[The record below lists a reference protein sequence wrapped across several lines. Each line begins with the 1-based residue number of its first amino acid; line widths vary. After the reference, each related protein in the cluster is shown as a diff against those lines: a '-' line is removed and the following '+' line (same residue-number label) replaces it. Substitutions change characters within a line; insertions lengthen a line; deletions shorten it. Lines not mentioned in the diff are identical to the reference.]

1 VTLAEPRQTTGP
13 VLATRRSRS
22 LRIVGSLLVVLSLL
36 AGTGTFA
43 VLTGLTPVEPDE
55 NVVSAA
61 LVINLIL
68 VAGLAGIVS
77 VELGRLWAARRRGT
91 AGARLHLRI
100 LSLFGVIAVV
110 PAVIVAIIAGLTLSR
125 GLDTWFSE
133 RTRTIMQTSLSVAE
147 AYLREHGQVIRADI
161 LAMATDLDRAN
172 TLFADDPERFEK
184 FFTAQAAI
192 RSLPAAFMLRED
204 LTVILRADIDTE
216 REFLMPPQNALEQ
229 ARGGEVIVI
238 APGVSN
244 QVGAVKKLES
254 YDGVYLYVARSV
266 DPLVINYLRLAQ
278 ANVAE
283 FSSLER
289 RQFGVQVA
297 FGLMYVGFAFILLLC
312 AVWVGIGFANRLVS
326 PIRRL
331 IGAADQVAQGNLY
344 VQVPVRNEEG
354 DLASLGATFNKM
366 TTQLRSQRDELL
378 EANEELDERRRF
390 IETVLAGV
398 PAGVLGVDDAGVVSL
413 ANRSATVLLG
423 TSHDRLLGRA
433 LTEELPELLPCI
445 EQARGQPARL
455 IQDQISVHRGGR
467 ERTIAVRVATEVTA
481 GGQLGFVVTLDDIT
495 ELVTAQRTSAWADVA
510 RRIAH
515 EIKNPLTPIQLSAE
529 RLKRKY
535 GKVITTD
542 REIFDQCTDT
552 IIRQVGDIGRMVDE
566 FSSFAR
572 MPKPV
577 IEPANFV
584 EIVKQAAFLMRVGN
598 PEIEIELQ
606 VPDAPITARF
616 DRRLISQAVTN
627 IIKNAIEA
635 ISAVDSNGGE
645 HKGRVSVTV
654 GEADGWASVDVI
666 DNGIGLPSENRHRI
680 LEPYMTTRE
689 KGTGLGLA
697 IVSRIMEE
705 HGGHVELADAPAV
718 AEGGQGAWIRLTFPL
733 TGDGGET
740 ANPGETVDPG
750 ERAVEQALE
759 QAVEQAGDNTAGGD
773 QTGDAGADA
782 EVS

>member
-1 VTLAEPRQTTGP
+1 VTIAESRQPTVP
-13 VLATRRSRS
+13 AFSTRRSKS
-22 LRIVGSLLVVLSLL
+22 LRIVGALLVVLSVA
-36 AGTGTFA
+36 AGSGTFA
-43 VLTGLTPVEPDE
+43 VLTGLTRVEPDE
-55 NVVSAA
+55 NVVAAA

-68 VAGLAGIVS
+68 VGGLAAIVS
-77 VELGRLWAARRRGT
+77 VEIGRLWIARRRGI

-100 LSLFGVIAVV
+100 LSLFAVIAVV
-110 PAVIVAIIAGLTLSR
+110 PAVIVAIIASVTLSR

-133 RTRTIMQTSLSVAE
+133 RTKTIMQTSLSVAD

-161 LAMATDLDRAN
+161 LAMATDLERAEQMYR
-172 TLFADDPERFEK
+172 DDPDRFQK

-192 RSLPAAFMLRED
+192 RSLPAAFLLDEN
-204 LTVILRADIDTE
+204 LKVLLRADVDVQ
-216 REFLMPPQNALEQ
+216 REFLMPPQNAIDQ
-229 ARGGEVIVI
+229 AKNGEVIVI

-244 QVGAVKKLES
+244 QVGAIKKLDN
-254 YDGVYLYVARSV
+254 YNGAYLYVARSV

-289 RQFGVQVA
+289 RRFGVQVA
-297 FGLMYVGFAFILLLC
+297 FGLMYVGFAFILLLA
-312 AVWVGIGFANRLVS
+312 AVWVGIGFANGLVS

-331 IGAADQVAQGNLY
+331 IGAAGQVAQGNLY
-344 VQVPVRNEEG
+344 VQVPIRNEEG
-354 DLASLGATFNKM
+354 DLASLSTTFNKM

-398 PAGVLGVDDAGVVSL
+398 PAGVLGVDDSGAVSL
-413 ANRSATVLLG
+413 ANRSAALLLG
-423 TSHDRLLGRA
+423 TAQDALLGQK
-433 LTEELPELLPCI
+433 LTDELPELLPCI
-445 EQARGQPARL
+445 AQARSQPSRL
-455 IQDQISVHRGGR
+455 IQDQITIRRGGDD
-467 ERTIAVRVATEVTA
+467 RTIAVRVATEVTA
-481 GGQLGFVVTLDDIT
+481 TGHSGFVVTLDDIT

-535 GKVITTD
+535 GKAITTD

-577 IEPANFV
+577 IEPADIV
-584 EIVKQAAFLMRVGN
+584 ETVKQAAFLMRVGN
-598 PEIEIELQ
+598 PETDIDLTLPER
-606 VPDAPITARF
+606 PITIPF
-616 DRRLISQAVTN
+616 DRRLMSQAVTN

-635 ISAVDSNGGE
+635 ISATEPEKTGTR
-645 HKGRVSVTV
+645 GRVAVTV
-654 GEADGWASVDVI
+654 AESGGWVTIDAV
-666 DNGIGLPSENRHRI
+666 DNGIGLPRENRHRL

-697 IVSRIMEE
+697 IVSRIMED
-705 HGGHVELADAPAV
+705 HGGRVELADSPEV
-718 AEGGQGAWIRLTFPL
+718 ARGGHGAWIRMTFPV
-733 TGDGGET
+733 DG
-740 ANPGETVDPG
+740 AADPDTDDLV
-750 ERAVEQALE
+750 RAVDA
-759 QAVEQAGDNTAGGD
+759 AV
-773 QTGDAGADA
+773 
-782 EVS
+782 S

>member
-1 VTLAEPRQTTGP
+1 M
-13 VLATRRSRS
+13 LATRRSRS

-55 NVVSAA
+55 NVVAAA
-61 LVINLIL
+61 LVVNLIL

-77 VELGRLWAARRRGT
+77 VELGRLWVARKRGT

-110 PAVIVAIIAGLTLSR
+110 PAVIVAIIAALTLSR

-133 RTRTIMQTSLSVAE
+133 RTRTIMQTSLSVAD

-161 LAMATDLDRAN
+161 LAMANDLDRAE
-172 TLFADDPERFEK
+172 TMYQGDPERFEK
-184 FFTAQAAI
+184 FFNAQAAI
-192 RSLPAAFMLRED
+192 RSLPAAFLITGDMD
-204 LTVILRADIDTE
+204 VILRSNHSTE
-216 REFLMPPQNALEQ
+216 MEVLMPPPNALVQ
-229 ARGGEVIVI
+229 AESGEVIVI
-238 APGVSN
+238 APGISN
-244 QVGAVKKLES
+244 QVGAVKRLEN
-254 YDGVYLYVARSV
+254 YDGAFLYVARSV

-278 ANVAE
+278 ANMAE

-344 VQVPVRNEEG
+344 IQVPVRSEEG

-366 TTQLRSQRDELL
+366 TTQLRSQRDDLL

-398 PAGVLGVDDAGVVSL
+398 PAGVIGVDQDGRISL
-413 ANRSATVLLG
+413 ANRSAAMLLDA
-423 TSHDRLLGRA
+423 SQESLAGRDLA
-433 LTEELPELLPCI
+433 DDLPELVPCLD
-445 EQARGQPARL
+445 QARQQPNRL
-455 IQDQISVHRGGR
+455 IQDQISIKRGGR
-467 ERTIAVRVATEVTA
+467 DRTIAVRVATELTA
-481 GGQLGFVVTLDDIT
+481 GGQYGYVVTLDDIT

-542 REIFDQCTDT
+542 RDVFDQCIDT
-552 IIRQVGDIGRMVDE
+552 IVRQVGDIGRMVDE

-577 IEPANFV
+577 IEAADFV
-584 EIVKQAAFLMRVGN
+584 ETVKQATFLMRVGN
-598 PEIEIELQ
+598 PEIEIPLDI
-606 VPDAPITARF
+606 PDQPITARF

-635 ISAVDSNGGE
+635 ITGMDPATRTE
-645 HKGRVSVTV
+645 PGRVAVSVAET
-654 GEADGWASVDVI
+654 DGWAHVDVI
-666 DNGIGLPSENRHRI
+666 DNGVGLPSENRHRL

-697 IVSRIMEE
+697 IVGRIMEE
-705 HGGHVELADAPAV
+705 HGGRVELADAPAV
-718 AEGGQGAWIRLTFPL
+718 AEGGHGAWIRLTFPVGGGRDGHGAENNETENNETDNDEPGPGAGQDD
-733 TGDGGET
+733 TG
-740 ANPGETVDPG
+740 
-750 ERAVEQALE
+750 
-759 QAVEQAGDNTAGGD
+759 
-773 QTGDAGADA
+773 
-782 EVS
+782 

>member
-1 VTLAEPRQTTGP
+1 MTLQEPRQPTVP
-13 VLATRRSRS
+13 ALATRRSRS
-22 LRIVGSLLVVLSLL
+22 LRIVGSLLVALSLL
-36 AGTGTFA
+36 AGSATFA
-43 VLTGLTPVEPDE
+43 VLTGLTPIEPDE

-61 LVINLIL
+61 LVVNLIL

-77 VELGRLWAARRRGT
+77 VELWRLWAARRRGT

-100 LSLFGVIAVV
+100 LSLFAVIAVV

-133 RTRTIMQTSLSVAE
+133 RTQAIMQTSLSVAD
-147 AYLREHGQVIRADI
+147 AYLREHGQVIRADL
-161 LAMATDLDRAN
+161 LAMATDVDRAQ
-172 TLFADDPERFEK
+172 TMFSDDSERFEQ

-192 RSLPAAFMLRED
+192 RSLPAAFLIRED
-204 LTVILRADIDTE
+204 MSVVLRADIDTE
-216 REFLMPPQNALEQ
+216 REFLMPPPNAVEQ
-229 ARGGEVIVI
+229 ASSGEVIVI

-244 QVGAVKKLES
+244 QVGAIKKLEA
-254 YDGVYLYVARSV
+254 YDDMYLYVARSV

-378 EANEELDERRRF
+378 QANEELDERRRF

-398 PAGVLGVDDAGVVSL
+398 PAGVLGIDEAARVSL
-413 ANRSATVLLG
+413 ANRSAAVLIG
-423 TSHDRLLGRA
+423 TPQDQLLGRP
-433 LTEELPELLPCI
+433 LTEELPELIPCI
-445 EQARGQPARL
+445 EQARQQPSRL

-467 ERTIAVRVATEVTA
+467 ERTIAVRVASEISV
-481 GGQLGFVVTLDDIT
+481 GGHYGFVVTLDDIT
-495 ELVTAQRTSAWADVA
+495 ELVSAQRTSAWADIA

-535 GKVITTD
+535 GKAITVD

-577 IEPANFV
+577 IEPADVV
-584 EIVKQAAFLMRVGN
+584 EIVKQATFLMRVGN
-598 PEIEIELQ
+598 PEIVFDIKLPET
-606 VPDAPITARF
+606 PIVARF

-627 IIKNAIEA
+627 IIKNAVEA
-635 ISAVDSNGGE
+635 ISGVDKDEVGAPGN
-645 HKGRVSVTV
+645 VSVSV
-654 GEADGWASVDVI
+654 RESEGWAVVDVV
-666 DNGIGLPSENRHRI
+666 DNGIGLPNENRHRL

-705 HGGHVELADAPAV
+705 HGGRIEMADAPAV
-718 AEGGQGAWIRLTFPL
+718 AEGGRGAWIRLTFPIES
-733 TGDGGET
+733 TGQKATVIDAT
-740 ANPGETVDPG
+740 A
-750 ERAVEQALE
+750 
-759 QAVEQAGDNTAGGD
+759 
-773 QTGDAGADA
+773 ADA
-782 EVS
+782 PADADEGVEVS